1 MFSYISMNI
10 IKDILK
16 NEQKK
21 SNIFRYRYFKY
32 NNKKID
38 IIENKTLWLKVKKKN
53 IFYLRNK
60 RNIIIRFWI
69 NFQ

>member
-21 SNIFRYRYFKY
+21 SNIFIFIYRYFKY

-38 IIENKTLWLKVKKKN
+38 IIEKETLWLKVKNKN

-60 RNIIIRFWI
+60 RNIIIRF
-69 NFQ
+69 

>member
-21 SNIFRYRYFKY
+21 SNIFIYRYFKY

-38 IIENKTLWLKVKKKN
+38 IIEKETL
-53 IFYLRNK
+53 
-60 RNIIIRFWI
+60 
-69 NFQ
+69 

>member
-21 SNIFRYRYFKY
+21 SNIFIYRYFKY

-38 IIENKTLWLKVKKKN
+38 IIEKETLWLKVKNKN

-60 RNIIIRFWI
+60 RNIIIRF
-69 NFQ
+69 